1 MSGDKMSLSLLIL
14 LYFFPS
20 KLMMVVLYKQVFSR
34 DRIGLEFQK
43 RLEPSDIQGWA
54 RMLK

>member
-1 MSGDKMSLSLLIL
+1 MSLSLLIL